1 MMSLPVSDFPTLTGR
16 QEPHHQAVTPGDYE
30 RGEKALEL
38 ARRMGQKPM
47 PWQEWCV
54 KQILATNEAGL
65 WVHGDSVIII
75 PRQNGKSWVLSV
87 VIIYYIFV
95 LRRNVIFTAQR
106 WPTAEDIWKRTWAMV
121 DSVPSLRKLVQ
132 RKTCSQGRGT
142 IELRKKPG
150 EEEGPNVIMTT
161 RSADLGRGLTKKD
174 LIIYD
179 EAYNLQGSET
189 SALDATQLAAEDP
202 QTIYSSSAVNL
213 DEHFY
218 GEILT
223 GQRERGLSAEDPT
236 VFFAEWMAPEEM
248 PRDDEETWRYA
259 NPSFGVIQNQ
269 RKVNSLLQKA
279 RTPDRIRS
287 FEVEIL
293 GRGQWPALGGAA
305 HEAIIEPDVWSALRN
320 DEPDV
325 VGDCAISLDVT
336 PAADKIGM
344 VSASRTRDGIHLSV
358 APVEDFERQKV
369 LRMADTAVDRNDPVA
384 VAIDVAG
391 PASIIDSELR
401 RRGIAPE
408 KMGPARVVAACELF
422 LQLVHEGKISHDGS
436 QRLAEAVA
444 VAEFRDVKGEMG
456 RALTRKSGDISTL
469 VAATF
474 ATWALVEFEIPSEV
488 PERARGK
495 KRYVGT
501 ALPVGGG
508 VRVDKAF

>member
-1 MMSLPVSDFPTLTGR
+1 MSSQVSSFPTLSGR
-16 QEPHHQAVTPGDYE
+16 QEPHHQSVTPGSYE

-54 KQILATNEAGL
+54 KQILSTNQAGM
-65 WVHGDSVIII
+65 WTHGDAVLII

-121 DSVPSLRKLVQ
+121 DAVPSLRKLVQ

-142 IELRKKPG
+142 IELRKRPG

-161 RSADLGRGLTKKD
+161 RSADLGRGLTRKD

-202 QTIYSSSAVNL
+202 QTIYSSSAVNAS
-213 DEHFY
+213 EHFY

-223 GQRERGLSAEDPT
+223 GQRERGLAGDDPSM
-236 VFFAEWMAPEEM
+236 FFAEWMAPEEM
-248 PRDDEETWRYA
+248 PRDELETWQYA
-259 NPSFGVIQNQ
+259 NPSFGVIQNE

-293 GRGQWPALGGAA
+293 GRGDWPALGEAA
-305 HEAIIEPDVWSALRN
+305 HEAIIDPDVWAGLH
-320 DEPDV
+320 DPEPDI
-325 VGDCAISLDVT
+325 VGDCAFSVDVT
-336 PAADKIGM
+336 PDAVKVGM
-344 VSASRTRDGIHLSV
+344 VSASRTRDGLHLSV
-358 APVEDFERQKV
+358 APVEDFDRQRV
-369 LRMADTAVDRNDPVA
+369 IRMSGEAVKRNDPVA
-384 VAIDVAG
+384 VAIDTAG
-391 PASIIDSELR
+391 PASIIESELR
-401 RRGIAPE
+401 RTGIAPE
-408 KMGPARVVAACELF
+408 KMGPSRVTAACELF
-422 LQLVHEGKISHDGS
+422 LQLVAEGKVTHDGNP
-436 QRLAEAVA
+436 RLAEAVA

-456 RALTRKSGDISTL
+456 RALTRRSGDISTL

-474 ATWALVEFEIPSEV
+474 AAWALTEYEIPLTA
-488 PERARGK
+488 PARAKGQ

-501 ALPVGGG
+501 AKPVGGG
-508 VRVDKAF
+508 VALSKAF

>member
-1 MMSLPVSDFPTLTGR
+1 MMSLLDSDFPTLTGR
-16 QEPHHQAVTPGDYE
+16 QLPHHQAVTPGDYS

-65 WVHGDSVIII
+65 WTHGDSVIII

-202 QTIYSSSAVNL
+202 QTIYSSSAVNA

-223 GQRERGLSAEDPT
+223 GQRERGLSGEDPS
-236 VFFAEWMAPEEM
+236 VFFAEWMAPEDM
-248 PRDDEETWRYA
+248 KRADEETWKYA
-259 NPSFGVIQNQ
+259 NPSFGVIQNE

-279 RTPDRIRS
+279 RTPDRITS
-287 FEVEIL
+287 FDVEIL
-293 GRGQWPALGGAA
+293 GRGNWPALGGAS
-305 HEAIIEPDVWSALRN
+305 HEAIIDADVWADLFQA
-320 DEPDV
+320 EPDV
-325 VGDCAISLDVT
+325 VGDSAVSLDVT
-336 PAADKIGM
+336 PDAEKVGM

-358 APVEDFERQKV
+358 APVDAFERQKV
-369 LRMADTAVDRNDPVA
+369 IRVAGEAVRRNDPVA
-384 VAIDVAG
+384 IAIDVAG
-391 PASIIDSELR
+391 PASIIESELR
-401 RRGIAPE
+401 RTGIAPE
-408 KMGPARVVAACELF
+408 KMGPSRVVAACELF
-422 LQLVHEGKISHDGS
+422 LQLVQEGKITHDGS
-436 QRLAEAVA
+436 PRLAEAVA

-456 RALTRKSGDISTL
+456 RALTRKHGDISTL

-474 ATWALVEFEIPSEV
+474 AVWALTEFEIPVEA
-488 PERARGK
+488 PARVKGQ

-501 ALPVGGG
+501 ARPVGGG
-508 VRVDKAF
+508 VALAKAF